1 VGSGRM
7 EALFLFGS
15 SLRIMVTGFPSSP
28 SLCSAASNTRARAR
42 QEMPEEPRD
51 TSRLTFFPVFLP
63 LPPSWMINLPVHVIF
78 DNAACQ
84 MKQGDVRSN
93 RGPKF
98 WNRSSWYLASFLLE
112 KQTNGGQS
120 QEQSSIKHVEYVVNI
135 LCPQVLPCDSICT

>member
-1 VGSGRM
+1 MGSGRM
-7 EALFLFGS
+7 EAFFLFGS

-28 SLCSAASNTRARAR
+28 SLCSAASNTQAGRRCQR
-42 QEMPEEPRD
+42 SPETRHV
-51 TSRLTFFPVFLP
+51 SRFFLCFFLSP
-63 LPPSWMINLPVHVIF
+63 LSWMINLPVHVIF

-84 MKQGDVRSN
+84 MKQGAVTSN

-112 KQTNGGQS
+112 KQTSGGQS